1 MGNVNGKI
9 VTGKRVTGKIVTG
22 KRVKGKR
29 VKSTFIRQKTVI
41 GSYKQ
46 YCPESQNYRPE
57 Y

>member
-1 MGNVNGKI
+1 MENVNGKI
-9 VTGKRVTGKIVTG
+9 VKGKRVKG

-46 YCPESQNYRPE
+46 YCPDS
-57 Y
+57 